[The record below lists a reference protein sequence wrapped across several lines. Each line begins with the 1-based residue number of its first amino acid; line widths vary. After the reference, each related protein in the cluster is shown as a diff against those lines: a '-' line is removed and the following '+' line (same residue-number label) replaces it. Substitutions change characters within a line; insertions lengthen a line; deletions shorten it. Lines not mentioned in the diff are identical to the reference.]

1 MNEGRLI
8 AVLRAAHMTHLID
21 FMIMMPLGAHF
32 IAAFNATPADLGRLV
47 FAYTASAGLSGVIVS
62 AVIDR
67 FDRGRVLRF
76 VYAAF
81 LLSLLVTAFAGS
93 LDALVVA
100 RILAGVT
107 GGVLSALIQSVVA
120 ELITPAQRAT
130 AIGRV
135 MSGHA
140 LSAVIGVPAG
150 LWVAAALGWQAPFI
164 VVLAIAA
171 AVLVALNRHMPP
183 VPARHAVVSSNPTGD
198 IETEVSLRQALAGRT
213 LGGLC
218 LTFLVTASCYAVI
231 AYIAPYWLR
240 NVGIAEARL
249 PWLYLLAGAISF
261 FTTPLS
267 GRLADRHGRFPVFA
281 VTTLLSCAGILLAT
295 HAPAL
300 ALPAALCVSSLFF
313 VTVYARWVPTVAIL
327 AELPPP
333 PVRGAFMMLN
343 GVTTQL
349 GMGAGAM
356 FSGALIEIGADGQ
369 LSGFGTVGIFA
380 ALLSLVAIAL
390 AARVSRHP

>member
-1 MNEGRLI
+1 MSEGRLV

-21 FMIMMPLGAHF
+21 FMVMMPLGAHF
-32 IAAFNATPADLGRLV
+32 IAAFHAAPADLGRLV
-47 FAYTASAGLSGVIVS
+47 FAYTVSAGVSGLIVS
-62 AVIDR
+62 ALIDR
-67 FDRGRVLRF
+67 FDRGRVLRV

-81 LLSLLVTAFAGS
+81 VVSLLVTATAGS
-93 LDALVVA
+93 LDALIVA
-100 RILAGVT
+100 RIFAGMT

-120 ELITPAQRAT
+120 DVIAPAQRAT

-150 LWVAAALGWQAPFI
+150 LWVAAALGWQGPFI
-164 VVLAIAA
+164 AVLAIAS
-171 AVLVALNRHMPP
+171 AVLVGLGRHLPP
-183 VPARHAVVSSNPTGD
+183 MPARRVATDAFAG
-198 IETEVSLRQALAGRT
+198 VSLRQVLAGRALAG
-213 LGGLC
+213 LG

-231 AYIAPYWLR
+231 AYIAPYWLK
-240 NVGIAEARL
+240 NVGITEARL
-249 PWLYLLAGAISF
+249 PWVYLLAGAISF

-267 GRLADRHGRFPVFA
+267 GRMADRHGRFPVFA
-281 VTTLLSCAGILLAT
+281 VTTVLSVGGILLAT

-300 ALPAALCVSSLFF
+300 ALPGALVVSSLFF

-343 GVTTQL
+343 GVITQL

-356 FSGALIEIGADGQ
+356 FSGVLIEIDADGR
-369 LSGFGTVGIFA
+369 LTGFGTVGIVA
-380 ALLSLVAIAL
+380 ALLSLAAIAL
-390 AARVSRHP
+390 ARRVSRHA

>member
-1 MNEGRLI
+1 MNDGRLI

-21 FMIMMPLGAHF
+21 FMVMMPLGAHF
-32 IAAFNATPADLGRLV
+32 IAAFGAKPADLGRLV

-67 FDRGRVLRF
+67 FDRGRVLRV

-81 LLSLLVTAFAGS
+81 LLSLVVTAFASS

-100 RILAGVT
+100 RVVAGIT

-120 ELITPAQRAT
+120 EVIPPAQRAS

-150 LWVAAALGWQAPFI
+150 LWVAAAFGWQGPFI
-164 VVLAIAA
+164 AVLAIAS
-171 AVLVALNRHMPP
+171 AVLVGLGRHMPSM
-183 VPARHAVVSSNPTGD
+183 PARRAASDVAAG
-198 IETEVSLRQALAGRT
+198 ISLRNVLAGRALAG
-213 LGGLC
+213 LG

-231 AYIAPYWLR
+231 AYIAPYWIK
-240 NVGIAEARL
+240 NVGISEARL
-249 PWLYLLAGAISF
+249 PWVYLLAGAVSF
-261 FTTPLS
+261 FTTPHS
-267 GRLADRHGRFPVFA
+267 GRMADRHGRFPVFA
-281 VTTLLSCAGILLAT
+281 VTTVLSVGGILLAT

-300 ALPAALCVSSLFF
+300 ALPGALVVSSLFF

-343 GVTTQL
+343 GVITQL

-356 FSGALIEIGADGQ
+356 FSGALIAIGADGR
-369 LSGFGTVGIFA
+369 LSGFGTVGVVA
-380 ALLSLVAIAL
+380 ALLSLFAIAL